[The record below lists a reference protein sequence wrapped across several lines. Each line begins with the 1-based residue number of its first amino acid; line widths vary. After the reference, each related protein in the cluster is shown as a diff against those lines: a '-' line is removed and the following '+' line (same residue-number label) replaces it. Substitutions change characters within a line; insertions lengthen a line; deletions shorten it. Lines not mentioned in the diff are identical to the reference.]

1 MDNKK
6 LINLV
11 EQAQAD
17 EMDYFRLA
25 ALIAAEQKEADAQVA
40 EAMGANSVAA
50 TIRAGA

>member
-6 LINLV
+6 LIDLV
-11 EQAQAD
+11 EEAKAQG
-17 EMDYFRLA
+17 MDYFRLA
-25 ALIAAEQKEADAQVA
+25 ALIAAEQKESDALVA